1 MRLRHIEIIQ
11 ALCQTGELKSAAQM
25 LDIPTQTLEQTL
37 HDAERQLG
45 FLLFARVRGHFQ
57 PTPETLRMQA
67 DIAAVQTQVERL
79 QRLADGLREHQD
91 PGLHVVCTASLAHQL
106 LPQSIAT
113 LRRRFRETPCTL
125 GVQNTDEMV
134 RSLLLHQTDVGL
146 SLHCPQHPSISS
158 QVLAEGKV
166 QLLAPQGW
174 LSPKHRYIALHE
186 LAGQAMIGLEG
197 EDPLSLVLEHKL
209 QSLNPPPRIHTRV
222 QTYPLMRSMVAAGE
236 GLAIV
241 DPFTA
246 ADARDQGLDTCPLSP
261 AVPVTLYA
269 LTRNAG
275 SSSAAEK
282 TLLEIIAHNAQ
293 ALLSPVRE

>member
-1 MRLRHIEIIQ
+1 MRLRHIEVIQ
-11 ALCQTGELKSAAQM
+11 ALCQTGDLKSAAQM
-25 LDIPTQTLEQTL
+25 LDIDPLVLEQTL
-37 HDAERQLG
+37 QDAERQLG
-45 FLLFARVRGHFQ
+45 FLLFARVRGRFQ
-57 PTPETLRMQA
+57 PTPETLRMQSE
-67 DIAAVQTQVERL
+67 IAGVQSQAERL
-79 QRLADGLREHQD
+79 QRLADSLREHQD

-106 LPQSIAT
+106 LPHSIAT

-125 GVQNTDEMV
+125 WVQNTDDMV
-134 RSLLLHQTDVGL
+134 RSLMLHQTDLGL
-146 SLHCPQHPSISS
+146 SLHCPKHPSISS
-158 QVLAEGKV
+158 QVLAEGKL

-174 LSPKHRYIALHE
+174 LSPRHKYIALHE

-197 EDPLSLVLEHKL
+197 EDLLSLVLDHKL
-209 QSLNPPPRIHTRV
+209 QSLNPPPRIQTRV
-222 QTYPLMRSMVAAGE
+222 QTYQMMRSMVEAGE

-246 ADARDQGLDTCPLSP
+246 AGARAHGLDTCPLSP

-269 LTRNAG
+269 LTR
-275 SSSAAEK
+275 SEVPSSAAAK

>member
-25 LDIPTQTLEQTL
+25 LDICTQTLEQTL
-37 HDAERQLG
+37 QDAERQLG
-45 FLLFARVRGHFQ
+45 FLLFARVRGRFQ

-67 DIAAVQTQVERL
+67 EIAAVQSQVERL
-79 QRLADGLREHQD
+79 QRLADSLREHQD
-91 PGLHVVCTASLAHQL
+91 PALHVVCTASLAHQL
-106 LPQSIAT
+106 LPQSIAA

-146 SLHCPQHPSISS
+146 SLHCPDHPSITS
-158 QVLAEGKV
+158 QVLAEGKL

-197 EDPLSLVLEHKL
+197 EDPLSLVLEHRL
-209 QSLNPPPRIHTRV
+209 QSLNPPPRIQTRV
-222 QTYPLMRSMVAAGE
+222 QTYQMMRSMVEAGE
-236 GLAIV
+236 GLAVV

-246 ADARDQGLDTCPLSP
+246 AGARAQGLDTCPLSP

-269 LTRNAG
+269 LTRSAA

-282 TLLEIIAHNAQ
+282 TLLEIIAQNAQ

>member
-1 MRLRHIEIIQ
+1 
-11 ALCQTGELKSAAQM
+11 
-25 LDIPTQTLEQTL
+25 
-37 HDAERQLG
+37 
-45 FLLFARVRGHFQ
+45 
-57 PTPETLRMQA
+57 
-67 DIAAVQTQVERL
+67 
-79 QRLADGLREHQD
+79 
-91 PGLHVVCTASLAHQL
+91 L

-125 GVQNTDEMV
+125 GIQNTDEMV

-146 SLHCPQHPSISS
+146 SLHCPQHSSISS

-197 EDPLSLVLEHKL
+197 EDPLSLVLEHK
-209 QSLNPPPRIHTRV
+209 RV

>member
-25 LDIPTQTLEQTL
+25 LDIPAQALEQTL
-37 HDAERQLG
+37 QDAERQLG
-45 FLLFARVRGHFQ
+45 FLLFAQVRGRFQ
-57 PTPETLRMQA
+57 PTPETLRMQPA
-67 DIAAVQTQVERL
+67 IGDVQMQVERL
-79 QRLADGLREHQD
+79 QRLADSLREHQD
-91 PGLHVVCTASLAHQL
+91 PSLQVVCTASLAHQL
-106 LPQSIAT
+106 LPQSIAA

-125 GVQNTDEMV
+125 GVRNTDEMV
-134 RSLLLHQTDVGL
+134 RSLLLEQTDVGL
-146 SLHCPQHPSISS
+146 SLQCPQHPSIAS
-158 QVLAEGKV
+158 QVLAEGKL

-174 LSPKHRYIALHE
+174 LSPRHRYIALHE

-209 QSLNPPPRIHTRV
+209 QSLSPPPRIQTRV
-222 QTYPLMRSMVAAGE
+222 QTFQMMRSMVEAGE

-246 ADARDQGLDTCPLSP
+246 SDARAQGLDTCPLSP

-269 LTRNAG
+269 LTRKTA

-293 ALLSPVRE
+293 VMLSPVRE